1 MSAGARGH
9 AHVYEPTRVQRTVAR
24 RAAESRATIP
34 DLELGT
40 EVDMERPLSLCE
52 QGSHSLTAVIARACA
67 LALREHP
74 RANAGYRDGRFELY
88 SRINIGLLV
97 ESGDDLAV
105 ATVFDADT
113 KPLAKLTDVITDLRA
128 RVGAL
133 TQPERSGATFTL
145 AHHENSAVTWES
157 PLVWGGQ
164 AAAATAGGV
173 RQAAVIR
180 GSEVAVGR
188 LMTITLACDH
198 RILYGPQAGRLLAR
212 IKELLEHGP
221 L

>member
-1 MSAGARGH
+1 
-9 AHVYEPTRVQRTVAR
+9 
-24 RAAESRATIP
+24 
-34 DLELGT
+34 
-40 EVDMERPLSLCE
+40 
-52 QGSHSLTAVIARACA
+52 
-67 LALREHP
+67 
-74 RANAGYRDGRFELY
+74 
-88 SRINIGLLV
+88 
-97 ESGDDLAV
+97 
-105 ATVFDADT
+105 
-113 KPLAKLTDVITDLRA
+113 
-128 RVGAL
+128 
-133 TQPERSGATFTL
+133 
-145 AHHENSAVTWES
+145 
-157 PLVWGGQ
+157 LVWGGQ